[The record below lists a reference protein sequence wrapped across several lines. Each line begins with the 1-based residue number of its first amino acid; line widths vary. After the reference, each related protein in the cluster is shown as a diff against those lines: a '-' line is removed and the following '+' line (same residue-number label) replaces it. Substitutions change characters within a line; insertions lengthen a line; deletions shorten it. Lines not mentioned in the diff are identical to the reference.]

1 MSKGMVKYATAIPR
15 ESIVDVSGEVHV
27 PEAPVA
33 GCTCSKVSIQIK
45 AMTVTA
51 QCGATWPLLRL
62 ACLQVELKVRSIRC
76 VSRADNLPFELA
88 DAMRSEEELA
98 REDAQFA
105 TVTQDTRLENRWI
118 DLRTPVNQAIFRI
131 QSAVCQVGCQQGQCT
146 HESMIS
152 PKVYQAGRML
162 GSCTPDINGSCQR
175 VMLRL
180 ERLLA

>member
-1 MSKGMVKYATAIPR
+1 M
-15 ESIVDVSGEVHV
+15 
-27 PEAPVA
+27 
-33 GCTCSKVSIQIK
+33 
-45 AMTVTA
+45 
-51 QCGATWPLLRL
+51 
-62 ACLQVELKVRSIRC
+62 RSIRC

-131 QSAVCQVGCQQGQCT
+131 QSAVCQVGCQQGHCR
-146 HESMIS
+146 HVSIMS
-152 PKVYQAGRML
+152 PQASQAGRAL
-162 GSCTPDINGSCQR
+162 GSCTLNINGSCQR

-180 ERLLA
+180 ERLLV